1 MIVIGIDAHK
11 RSHTAVAVDE
21 RSRKLAEKTTGTTP
35 AHHRELLSWAQELG
49 GGEVLW
55 AIEDVRHLSRQLEID
70 LLVAGQSVVRV
81 PTKLMAHARD
91 FARTYGKSDPIDAL
105 AVARAALR
113 EPNLPTARL
122 DGPERDLR
130 LLVDHRED
138 LVNERTRICNRLHWH
153 LHELD
158 PSKDVGDK
166 MLGRY
171 RVLDE
176 LTAWLGSQ
184 SRSTVRRIA
193 AELVDDIR
201 RLTIRIKDLEK
212 EITAMVNNMAPTLVG
227 LDGIGALSA
236 AKILGEVAGIDR
248 FDDKAK
254 FAAHNGT
261 APMPVWSSNNVRVRL
276 RRTGNRQLNCAIH
289 RMAITQMRMN
299 NEAKAYLEKRMANGN
314 TKTEAIRSLKRR
326 LSDVVYRALTTDSNQ
341 QASTTPVAA

>member
-11 RSHTAVAVDE
+11 RSHTAVAIDE
-21 RSRKLAEKTTGTTP
+21 RSRKLAEKTTGTTS
-35 AHHRELLSWAQELG
+35 AHHRELLSWARELG
-49 GGEVLW
+49 DGDVLW

-70 LLVAGQSVVRV
+70 LLLAGQLVVRV

-91 FARTYGKSDPIDAL
+91 AARTYGKSDPIDAL
-105 AVARAALR
+105 AVARAASR
-113 EPNLPTARL
+113 EPGLPTARL

-138 LVNERTRICNRLHWH
+138 LVAERTRICNRLHWH

-166 MLGRY
+166 MLNRY
-171 RVLDE
+171 RVLDD
-176 LTAWLGSQ
+176 LMVWLS
-184 SRSTVRRIA
+184 SREGSTVGRIA
-193 AELVDDIR
+193 AVLVDDIR
-201 RLTIRIKDLEK
+201 RLTKRINDLEK
-212 EITAMVNNMAPTLVG
+212 EITAMVNEMAPTLVC
-227 LDGIGALSA
+227 LDGIGALTA
-236 AKILGEVAGIDR
+236 AKIIGEVAGIDR
-248 FDDKAK
+248 FGDKHK

-289 RMAITQMRMN
+289 RMAITQMRI
-299 NEAKAYLEKRMANGN
+299 NEDAKTYLERRMTNGN

-326 LSDVVYRALTTDSNQ
+326 LSDVVYRALVTDSKSR
-341 QASTTPVAA
+341 ASALPAAA